1 VEKCSGGWML
11 FTFLLVLSLFARST
25 DSALPPG
32 YEDRLLCPN
41 AYCLGRKHPGT
52 GKVGPKSMFWE
63 CRYGM
68 AGDEIDGSIVP
79 VTPWGSKLDGAD
91 EKLKEYMSTGYHS
104 RTCTVLHGKSAD
116 GTYTVVAHD
125 VDSYGETFDF
135 SGEDSGPSL
144 TTMLV
149 GAGAVLCFILF
160 CCVSSALGA
169 SSNDNYPDRNSA
181 NVEMGENHDLDL
193 ESIDMDKFN

>member
-1 VEKCSGGWML
+1 M
-11 FTFLLVLSLFARST
+11 
-25 DSALPPG
+25 
-32 YEDRLLCPN
+32 
-41 AYCLGRKHPGT
+41 
-52 GKVGPKSMFWE
+52 
-63 CRYGM
+63 
-68 AGDEIDGSIVP
+68 
-79 VTPWGSKLDGAD
+79 
-91 EKLKEYMSTGYHS
+91 
-104 RTCTVLHGKSAD
+104 
-116 GTYTVVAHD
+116 AHD